1 VTALWAIVRFIN
13 GCVLALL
20 MMQSL
25 VYLAQLV
32 IAYLELRQHRRSAS
46 RTDPW
51 WMLTSGVALP
61 ISILVPAHN
70 EEETIVENV
79 RSMLALHYPDFEVIV
94 INDGSKDRTLE
105 VLVNAL
111 QLQPVTRV
119 WHADV
124 AHKEI
129 RGLYGSP
136 RYPRLL
142 VVDKLNGGKSD
153 ALNAGINLSRFPLF
167 CAVDADSLLDHDSLL
182 QVMRPFIEE
191 PEQMVAVGGRIC
203 IVNGC
208 TVRAGQVVDI
218 ALPTRPLALLQSI
231 EYIRAFLIARL
242 AWSRLGAMLIISGAF
257 GLFKRSAAIQVGGY
271 SHDTVGEDMEI
282 VVKLHRHFRERNQP
296 YQMRFVADSVCWTQA
311 PETLGILR
319 RQRSRWQRGMMQS
332 LAKHREMVF
341 NPRYGPVGTLGMGY
355 FFLFD
360 IIGPVVD
367 LAGLLLVPVSCYLG
381 AVTPHFLLAWMALS
395 FTYGVFLSASSLLL
409 EMTVTRTTRPRDLA
423 LLTMSAVL
431 ENFGYRQLNSL
442 WRIEGI
448 WQFLRRQQGWGAMQ
462 RTQFQKSVTPQSE
475 KTPEAKKSLP
485 PPQR

>member
-1 VTALWAIVRFIN
+1 MSLLWAIVKFLN

-20 MMQSL
+20 LVQS
-25 VYLAQLV
+25 VIYLWQLV
-32 IAYLELRQHRRSAS
+32 VAFLELRHHRRHAS
-46 RTDPW
+46 RADPW

-94 INDGSKDRTLE
+94 VNDGSKDRTLA
-105 VLVNAL
+105 VLIEAL
-111 QLQPVTRV
+111 GLLKIERV

-124 AHKEI
+124 PHQEI

-136 RYPRLL
+136 RHPRLL
-142 VVDKLNGGKSD
+142 VVDKVNGGKSD

-191 PEQMVAVGGRIC
+191 PEEMVAVGGRIC
-203 IVNGC
+203 VVNGC
-208 TVRAGQVVDI
+208 TVRAGQVTDV
-218 ALPTRPLALLQSI
+218 ALPTRPLPLLQSI

-242 AWSRLGAMLIISGAF
+242 AWSRLDAMLIISGAF
-257 GLFKRSAAIQVGGY
+257 GLFKRSAAVKVGGY

-282 VVKLHRHFRERNQP
+282 VVKLHRHFRERNVQ

-311 PETLGILR
+311 PETLGVLR
-319 RQRSRWQRGMMQS
+319 RQRTRWQRGMMQS
-332 LAKHREMVF
+332 LAKHRAMVF
-341 NPRYGPVGTLGMGY
+341 NPKYGPAGTLGMGY

-360 IIGPVVD
+360 IVGPVIEFT
-367 LAGLLLVPVSCYLG
+367 GLLLIPLSFYMGVI
-381 AVTPHFLLAWMALS
+381 TTDFFLAWLALT

-409 EMTVTRTTRPRDLA
+409 EMMVTRSTRARDLA
-423 LLTMSAVL
+423 LLTMSSVL
-431 ENFGYRQLNSL
+431 ENFGYRQLNNL
-442 WRIEGI
+442 WRLEGI
-448 WQFLRRQQGWGAMQ
+448 WQFLTGKQGWGAMQ
-462 RTQFQKSVTPQSE
+462 RTKFRKSVGQ
-475 KTPEAKKSLP
+475 
-485 PPQR
+485 

>member
-1 VTALWAIVRFIN
+1 MTLVWAIVKLIN

-20 MMQSL
+20 L
-25 VYLAQLV
+25 VRSIIYLAQLYV
-32 IAYLELRQHRRSAS
+32 AFLELRQHRRRAS
-46 RTDPW
+46 RSDPW

-94 INDGSKDRTLE
+94 INDGSQDRTLE
-105 VLVNAL
+105 VLIKAL
-111 QLQPVTRV
+111 ELHKIGRV
-119 WHADV
+119 WHAEV
-124 AHKEI
+124 PHQQI

-136 RYPRLL
+136 RHPRLL
-142 VVDKLNGGKSD
+142 VVDKVNGGKSD
-153 ALNAGINLSRFPLF
+153 ALNAGINLSRFPIF

-191 PEQMVAVGGRIC
+191 PEEMVAVGGRIC

-208 TVRAGQVVDI
+208 TVKAGQVVDV
-218 ALPTRPLALLQSI
+218 ALPARPLPLLQSI

-257 GLFKRSAAIQVGGY
+257 GLFRRSAAVQVGGY

-296 YQMRFVADSVCWTQA
+296 YQMRYVADSVCWTQA
-311 PETLGILR
+311 PETLAVLR
-319 RQRSRWQRGMMQS
+319 RQRTRWQRGMMQS

-341 NPRYGPVGTLGMGY
+341 NRKYGPVGTLGMGY

-360 IIGPVVD
+360 IIGPIVE
-367 LAGLLLVPVSCYLG
+367 LAGLVLVPFSFYVG
-381 AVTPHFLLAWMALS
+381 EVTPQFFMAWLALS

-409 EMTVTRTTRPRDLA
+409 EMMVTRTARARDLA
-423 LLTMSAVL
+423 LLVMSSVL
-431 ENFGYRQLNSL
+431 ENFGYRQLNNL
-442 WRIEGI
+442 WRLEGI
-448 WQFLRRQQGWGAMQ
+448 WQFLTGKQGWGAMQ
-462 RTQFQKSVTPQSE
+462 RTKFRRSHTK
-475 KTPEAKKSLP
+475 
-485 PPQR
+485 

>member
-1 VTALWAIVRFIN
+1 MTLLWSLVRFIN

-20 MMQSL
+20 LVQS
-25 VYLAQLV
+25 VIYLAQLIV
-32 IAYLELRQHRRSAS
+32 AFLELRQHHHRVS

-61 ISILVPAHN
+61 ISILVPAYN

-94 INDGSKDRTLE
+94 INDGSKDHTLA
-105 VLVNAL
+105 VLIEAL
-111 QLQPVTRV
+111 GLQKLERV

-124 AHKEI
+124 PHQEI
-129 RGLYGSP
+129 RGLYGNP
-136 RYPRLL
+136 RHPRLL
-142 VVDKLNGGKSD
+142 VVDKVNGGKSD
-153 ALNAGINLSRFPLF
+153 ALNAGINLARCPLF

-191 PEQMVAVGGRIC
+191 PEEMVAVGGRIC

-257 GLFKRSAAIQVGGY
+257 GLFKRSAAVQVGGY

-282 VVKLHRHFRERNQP
+282 VVKLHRQCCDRGVK

-311 PETLGILR
+311 PETFGVLR
-319 RQRSRWQRGMMQS
+319 RQRTRWQRGMMQS
-332 LAKHREMVF
+332 LAKHRVMVG
-341 NPRYGPVGTLGMGY
+341 NPKYGPVGTVGMSY
-355 FFLFD
+355 FLLFD
-360 IIGPVVD
+360 IVGPVVE
-367 LAGLLLVPVSCYLG
+367 LAGLLLVPISCYLG
-381 AVTPHFLLAWMALS
+381 VVTPHFFLAWLALT
-395 FTYGVFLSASSLLL
+395 FTYGVFLSASALLL
-409 EMTVTRTTRPRDLA
+409 EMMVTRTTRARDLA

-431 ENFGYRQLNSL
+431 ENFGYRQLNNL

-448 WQFLRRQQGWGAMQ
+448 WQFLTGKQGWGTME
-462 RTQFQKSVTPQSE
+462 RTKFRQSP
-475 KTPEAKKSLP
+475 KPGA
-485 PPQR
+485 

>member
-1 VTALWAIVRFIN
+1 MTFLWAIVKFIN

-20 MMQSL
+20 
-25 VYLAQLV
+25 LAQSVIYLWQLLV
-32 IAYLELRQHRRSAS
+32 AFLELRQHRRRAS
-46 RTDPW
+46 RSDPW

-70 EEETIVENV
+70 EEDTIVENV
-79 RSMLALHYPDFEVIV
+79 RSMLALHYPEFEVIV
-94 INDGSKDRTLE
+94 INDGSKDRTLPM
-105 VLVNAL
+105 LVEAL
-111 QLQPVTRV
+111 GLRRVERV

-124 AHKEI
+124 PHEEI
-129 RGLYGSP
+129 RALYGSP

-142 VVDKLNGGKSD
+142 VVDKVNGGKSD

-191 PEQMVAVGGRIC
+191 PEEMVAVGGRIC

-208 TVRAGQVVDI
+208 TVKAGQVVDV
-218 ALPTRPLALLQSI
+218 ALPARPLPLLQSI

-257 GLFKRSAAIQVGGY
+257 GLFKRSAAVQVGGY

-282 VVKLHRHFRERNQP
+282 VVKLHRHFRERKQP
-296 YQMRFVADSVCWTQA
+296 YQMRYVADSVCWTQA
-311 PETLGILR
+311 PETLGVLR
-319 RQRSRWQRGMMQS
+319 RQRTRWQRGMMQS

-341 NPRYGPVGTLGMGY
+341 NPKYGPAGTLGMGY

-360 IIGPVVD
+360 IIGPIVE
-367 LAGLLLVPVSCYLG
+367 LAGLLLVPFSFYMNE
-381 AVTPHFLLAWMALS
+381 VTLHFFLAWLALS

-409 EMTVTRTTRPRDLA
+409 EMMVTRTTRARDLA
-423 LLTMSAVL
+423 LLTLSSVL
-431 ENFGYRQLNSL
+431 ENFGYRQLNNL
-442 WRIEGI
+442 WRLEGI
-448 WQFLRRQQGWGAMQ
+448 WQFLTGKQGWGAMQ
-462 RTQFQKSVTPQSE
+462 RTKFQKSPG
-475 KTPEAKKSLP
+475 
-485 PPQR
+485 R